1 MRVPTSTPESIAQNA
16 HFQAVKQILGIEL
29 FMDTKDFE
37 VYRRFCTT
45 TPEAAAARIIDDR
58 KQRQ

>member
-1 MRVPTSTPESIAQNA
+1 MRVSPPLD

-37 VYRRFCTT
+37 VYRRFCTA
-45 TPEAAAARIIDDR
+45 TPEAAAARIIDAR
-58 KQRQ
+58 KQRQQSNT